1 MISAIRL
8 EFFKT
13 KRKKIWLTLLA
24 FVGLEL
30 AWIYVAFRNPS
41 ASEIE
46 IGWMELLYQV
56 PSLNS
61 ILFPVLA
68 AVMASRLADLE
79 HKGDT
84 WKLLGT
90 MQSPRMLFLSKFI
103 CGGWYMLVS
112 IFFITIS
119 MLIFG
124 YIFHY
129 EGTPAFDKYFIFFL
143 FQLFIA
149 LEILAVQLILSSYIR
164 NQMIPFCIG
173 CGGAFL
179 GLLLLFV
186 PIKILQYLL
195 PWGHASLLFLVY
207 LVDWNPDSRIMK
219 LAYVPIDFI
228 AIVIVIAEL
237 VLLLILGSSLLNKRE
252 V

>member
-1 MISAIRL
+1 
-8 EFFKT
+8 
-13 KRKKIWLTLLA
+13 
-24 FVGLEL
+24 
-30 AWIYVAFRNPS
+30 
-41 ASEIE
+41 
-46 IGWMELLYQV
+46 
-56 PSLNS
+56 
-61 ILFPVLA
+61 
-68 AVMASRLADLE
+68 
-79 HKGDT
+79 
-84 WKLLGT
+84 
-90 MQSPRMLFLSKFI
+90 
-103 CGGWYMLVS
+103 MLVS

-124 YIFHY
+124 YGFHY

-164 NQMIPFCIG
+164 NRMIPFCIG

-186 PIKILQYLL
+186 PVKILQYLL

-237 VLLLILGSSLLNKRE
+237 VLLLIPGSSLLNKRE